1 MAQRREIQVMVSM
14 EMTVSQA
21 LQVAIQKDEI
31 SASSYL
37 RSLLIEDLQ
46 KRGLLTDS
54 MLAQMAK

>member
-1 MAQRREIQVMVSM
+1 MVSM